1 MDGNDYQCIRCRPR
15 SNGDYSRECALLE
28 VFAEQWE
35 ASAMPG
41 LDLPEIDSRERL
53 RR

>member
-1 MDGNDYQCIRCRPR
+1 MDGNDYQCIRCGPR
-15 SNGDYSRECALLE
+15 CNGDYSRECALLE
-28 VFAEQWE
+28 VFAEQP
-35 ASAMPG
+35 AVPG